1 MDNNKKI
8 LLIEDDQNTRDLYF
22 GILRTQGYT
31 IDMAQDGKEGLSKA
45 ENGTYNLILLDIMMP
60 KVDGLEALSILK
72 KQDSNRKVALFSNLS
87 STDIV
92 DQAMNIGA
100 DEFIMKSDTD
110 PDAFLVKINKLV
122 N

>member
-1 MDNNKKI
+1 MEEEEPD
-8 LLIEDDQNTRDLYF
+8 LI
-22 GILRTQGYT
+22 I
-31 IDMAQDGKEGLSKA
+31 S
-45 ENGTYNLILLDIMMP
+45 DIMMP